1 VKKEHLEPQM
11 NTDEHRSSVRLFR
24 SPRWTE
30 RLASARTICVHLC
43 SSVVATIFVSSCAV
57 GPNYEKPEVATPAQF
72 KETEGWVLAQP
83 ADMLP
88 KGKWW
93 EIFNDPVLNQLMEQ
107 VEVDNQT
114 LRAAEARYSAARA
127 SVDAARSGLFP
138 TLGLGADAGRSRR
151 GDTPMAR
158 NYSVSLDA
166 RWEVDLWGRIRRQ
179 LEATRAGEE
188 ASAADLENVRLSIR
202 AELASAYFQ
211 LRVVDVQREL
221 LEDTVK
227 AFESSF
233 RIAQNRYNA
242 GVAAR
247 VDVVQAESQVKSIQA
262 QAIDLRVA
270 RAQLEHAIATLIGK
284 PPAAFALEPVKFQV
298 RIPEIP
304 PGVPSTLLQRR
315 PDVAA
320 AERRMAAANARIG
333 VAQAAYFPAL
343 GLTGS
348 TGFASSS
355 LSNLFS
361 ASSTFWSVGLG
372 LAGTLLDFGA
382 RAAEVDISRA
392 AYDETVAN
400 YRATVLQAM
409 QEVEDN
415 LAAVRWL
422 AEESAVQ
429 QDAARLARE
438 SVLLTVNQYKAG
450 TVGYLNVALVQA
462 SQLSEERSTVQLI
475 GRRLVATVALIR
487 ALGGE
492 WSRSEPPAPAPRGP

>member
-1 VKKEHLEPQM
+1 MTHP
-11 NTDEHRSSVRLFR
+11 RSSAF
-24 SPRWTE
+24 
-30 RLASARTICVHLC
+30 ICGLLLL
-43 SSVVATIFVSSCAV
+43 SGCAI
-57 GPNYEKPEVATPAQF
+57 GPNYSKPETEIPPQF
-72 KETEGWVLAQP
+72 KESGDWVLAQP
-83 ADMLP
+83 ADMVE

-93 EIFNDPVLNQLMEQ
+93 EVFNDPILNQLMEQ

-114 LRAAEARYSAARA
+114 LRAAEARYTSASA
-127 SVDAARSGLFP
+127 SVDAARSALFP
-138 TLGLGADAGRSRR
+138 TLGVGADAGRSRR
-151 GDTPMAR
+151 GEAPTAR
-158 NYSVSLDA
+158 DYSVSLDA
-166 RWEVDLWGRIRRQ
+166 RWEIDLWGRVRR
-179 LEATRAGEE
+179 LVEASRAGEE
-188 ASAADLENVRLSIR
+188 ASAADLENARLSIR
-202 AELASAYFQ
+202 AELATAYFQ

-227 AFESSF
+227 AFDASF
-233 RIAQNRYNA
+233 RIAQNRYTA

-247 VDVVQAESQVKSIQA
+247 VDVVQAESQVKSTQA

-284 PPAAFALEPVKFQV
+284 PPAAFSLEPVKFQV

-333 VAQAAYFPAL
+333 AAQAAYFPTL

-361 ASSTFWSVGLG
+361 ASSTFWSLGVG

-382 RAAEVDISRA
+382 RSAAVDISRA

-415 LAAVRWL
+415 LAALRWL

-492 WSRSEPPAPAPRGP
+492 WSRSEPPAPVPRAP